1 METEIHEGSGNVFA
15 DLELPNPSDRQ
26 AKARIALY
34 IEHLIADAK
43 WTQTEAAQ
51 RMNLS
56 QPDVSNIIRG
66 RLSGFTLDRLFQCLD
81 ALDQEI
87 EIGIKPRQADDSK
100 EKVLVLYR

>member
-1 METEIHEGSGNVFA
+1 MDPEIHEGSGNVFA
-15 DLELPNPSDRQ
+15 DLGLPNPSDRQ

-34 IEHLIADAK
+34 IEQLITDAK

-51 RMNLS
+51 RMGLS

-87 EIGIKPRQADDSK
+87 EIGIKPRKTDTSK

>member
-1 METEIHEGSGNVFA
+1 MEIEIHEGSGNVFA
-15 DLELPNPSDRQ
+15 DLELPNPDDRQ

-34 IEHLIADAK
+34 IEHLITEAK

-81 ALDQEI
+81 ALGQEI
-87 EIGIKPRQADDSK
+87 EIGIKPRKSDDPK

>member
-1 METEIHEGSGNVFA
+1 MEPEIHEGSGNVFA
-15 DLELPNPSDRQ
+15 DLGLPNPSDRQ

-34 IEHLIADAK
+34 IEQLISEAK

-51 RMNLS
+51 RMGLS

-66 RLSGFTLDRLFQCLD
+66 RLGGFTLDRLFQCLD

-87 EIGIKPRQADDSK
+87 EIGIKPRQTDTSK
-100 EKVLVLYR
+100 EKVLVPYR

>member
-1 METEIHEGSGNVFA
+1 MDPKIHEGSGNVFV
-15 DLELPNPSDRQ
+15 DLGLPHPNDRQ
-26 AKARIALY
+26 AKARIANY
-34 IEHLIADAK
+34 IEQLITDAK

-66 RLSGFTLDRLFQCLD
+66 RLNGFTLDRLFQCLD

-87 EIGIKPRQADDSK
+87 EIGIQPRKTDASK